1 MAHPASFFTTSIIG
15 GEENPYT
22 RAFRREPGGKR
33 MTHKEKGARE
43 PAYSLTRHRERTP
56 CQVSKLRWSS

>member
-1 MAHPASFFTTSIIG
+1 MAHPASFSTTSILC

-33 MTHKEKGARE
+33 MTNKEKGAGE
-43 PAYSLTRHRERTP
+43 PAYSLTNNRERTP
-56 CQVSKLRWSS
+56 CQVSKLRWAS